1 MDEAQFKKSVCV
13 FCGAQDGDS
22 EKYKIEAYQLG
33 SLLARLN
40 LRLVYGGGMAG
51 LMGATADGALASN
64 GLVLGVLPK
73 LLADLEV
80 GHLGIQT
87 LMTVESM
94 AERKR
99 ILLDESDVFVIL
111 PGGLGTLDELFEV
124 LTANTLGFM
133 NKPVIILNSNGY
145 YSELLGW
152 LETIASRKF
161 SRRPSELYSVAADL
175 RELEL
180 LLA

>member
-1 MDEAQFKKSVCV
+1 MTDVQFKKSVCV

-22 EKYKIEAYQLG
+22 EVYKTEAFQLG
-33 SLLARLN
+33 GLLARRN

-87 LMTVESM
+87 LMTVDSM

-99 ILLDESDVFVIL
+99 VLLAESDVFVIL

-133 NKPVIILNSNGY
+133 DKPVIILNSNGY

-152 LETIASRKF
+152 LEKIAEQKF
-161 SRRPSELYSVAADL
+161 SRKPTDLYSVATDL
-175 RELEL
+175 NELER

>member
-1 MDEAQFKKSVCV
+1 MPTVHFHKSVCV

-22 EKYKIEAYQLG
+22 ESYKSEAFQLG
-33 SLLARLN
+33 SMLARLKH
-40 LRLVYGGGMAG
+40 RLVYGGGMAG
-51 LMGATADGALASN
+51 LMGAAADGALASN
-64 GLVLGVLPK
+64 GQVLGVLPK

-80 GHLGIQT
+80 GHSGIQT
-87 LMTVESM
+87 LLTVDSM
-94 AERKR
+94 AERKS
-99 ILLDESDVFVIL
+99 ILLNESDIFVIL

-145 YSELLGW
+145 YTELLGW
-152 LETIASRKF
+152 LETIAARKF
-161 SRRPSELYSVAADL
+161 SRKPAELYSVAANL
-175 RELEL
+175 TELER